1 MASMVARA
9 LFSFWQGVRMGGE
22 VRARFGFIATTR
34 GMSYRIIRII
44 GQSEW
49 MANNF
54 VYSNRIKIGGIKGQ
68 DLNQSTVQ
76 CPVLCKQR
84 LAV

>member
-1 MASMVARA
+1 MVARA
-9 LFSFWQGVRMGGE
+9 PFLFWKGVRMGRGE

-34 GMSYRIIRII
+34 GMSYRIIRIK
-44 GQSEW
+44 GSSEW

-54 VYSNRIKIGGIKGQ
+54 VYSNRIKISGIKSQ
-68 DLNQSTVQ
+68 DLNKTTVQ